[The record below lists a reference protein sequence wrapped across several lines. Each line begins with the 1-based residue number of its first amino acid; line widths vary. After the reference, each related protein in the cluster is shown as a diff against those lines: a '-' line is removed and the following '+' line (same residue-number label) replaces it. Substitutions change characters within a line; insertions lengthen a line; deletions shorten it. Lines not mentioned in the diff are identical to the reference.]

1 MVAIAF
7 DTAPQKEH
15 VRLRLDTVLVAFRKM
30 LDAFVSNRLRRAAA
44 EAEHV
49 RPRQILATLSRSI
62 SAQ

>member
-15 VRLRLDTVLVAFRKM
+15 VRLRLGTVLVAFRKM
-30 LDAFVSNRLRRAAA
+30 FDAFVSK
-44 EAEHV
+44 
-49 RPRQILATLSRSI
+49 ILATLSRSI

>member
-30 LDAFVSNRLRRAAA
+30 LDAFVSNRMRRAAA

-49 RPRQILATLSRSI
+49 RTRQLVAPRYRDL
-62 SAQ
+62 